1 MVKVPDL
8 AMSLPTSL
16 GTLDGSAIAGPPKGH
31 KNKGMTAMTTANKP
45 RPTLTPG
52 ETRAYPVLPLRD
64 IVVFPHMIVPLFVG
78 REKSIKA
85 LEEVMRSDTFILL
98 ATQKNASDDDPATG
112 DIYEVGTLA
121 SVLQLLKLPDGTVKV
136 LVEGAQRA
144 KVLKYTDRSEYF
156 EADAVVLDDNL
167 GERVEAEALA
177 RSVVNEFEN
186 YVKLNKK
193 VSPEVVGVVQQ
204 IDDHA
209 KLADTVG
216 SHLQVKIADKQALLE
231 TVSVPERLEKVLGLM
246 ESEISVLQ
254 VEKRIRTRV
263 KRQMEKTQREYY
275 LNEQMK
281 AIQKELGDEDG
292 KDELAELDDKIKKTK
307 LSKEAREK
315 AQHELKK
322 LRQMSPM
329 SAEATVVRN
338 YLDWLLSIPWQKKTK
353 VKKDLKLAQEILD
366 ADHYGLEKV
375 KDRIIEYLA
384 VQQRANKLTGPI
396 LCLVGPPGVGK
407 TSLGKSIAKATGR
420 EFVRVSLGG
429 VRDEAEIRGH
439 RRTYIG
445 SMPGKIIQSMRK
457 AKSSNPLFLLD
468 EIDKMGADFRGD
480 PSSALLEVLDPE
492 QNATFND
499 HYLEVDYDLSS
510 VMFVTTA
517 NTLNIPP
524 PLMDRMEIIRIA
536 GYTED
541 EKLQIA
547 RRHLIPAA
555 ISKHGLNA
563 NEWTIDDDALLT
575 VIRRYTREAGVRN
588 LEREISTLVRK
599 AVKEL
604 TLSKKK
610 AVHVAEKDLGDY
622 LGVPKYRF
630 GEMESEDQ
638 VGVVTGLAWT
648 DVGGELLTIE
658 GTSMPGKGRMTV
670 TGNLRDVM
678 KESISAAASYV
689 RSRAIA
695 FGIEPPLFDRRDI
708 HVHVPEGATPKDG
721 PSAGVAMVTAIVS
734 VMTGIPVRRDVAM
747 TGEITL
753 RGRVLPIGGLKEK
766 LLAALRGGIKTV
778 LIPEE
783 NAKDLADIAQ
793 NVKSNLEIVPVS
805 RMDEVL
811 ARALV
816 RKPEPIQWEEPPAKS
831 AAEKAADEEASA
843 LTAH

>member
-1 MVKVPDL
+1 
-8 AMSLPTSL
+8 
-16 GTLDGSAIAGPPKGH
+16 
-31 KNKGMTAMTTANKP
+31 MTTQKP
-45 RPTLTPG
+45 RPPLKAGATQNF
-52 ETRAYPVLPLRD
+52 PVLPLRD

-78 REKSIKA
+78 REKSIRA
-85 LEEVMRSDTFILL
+85 LEEVMRNDTYILL
-98 ATQKNASDDDPATG
+98 ATQMNASDDDPAAES
-112 DIYEVGTLA
+112 IYKIGVLA
-121 SVLQLLKLPDGTVKV
+121 QVLQLLKLPDGTVKV
-136 LVEGAQRA
+136 LVEGIERAQI
-144 KVLKYTDRSEYF
+144 KSYTDRPEFYEAEATVLPSEISSPI
-156 EADAVVLDDNL
+156 EV
-167 GERVEAEALA
+167 EALA
-177 RSVVNEFEN
+177 RSVVNEFES

-193 VSPEVVGVVQQ
+193 VSPEVVGVISQVE
-204 IDDHA
+204 DHS
-209 KLADTVG
+209 KLADTVA
-216 SHLQVKIADKQALLE
+216 SHLAVKIPDKQAVLE
-231 TVSVPERLEKVLGLM
+231 LTSVTARLEKVLGLM

-292 KDELAELDDKIKKTK
+292 KDELAEIEEKIKRTK
-307 LSKEAREK
+307 LTKEARDK
-315 AQHELKK
+315 ANHELKK

-329 SAEATVVRN
+329 SAEATVIRN
-338 YLDWLLSIPWQKKTK
+338 YLDWLLSIPWNNKSK
-353 VKKDLKLAQEILD
+353 VKKDLGYAEKILE

-375 KDRIIEYLA
+375 KERIVEYLA
-384 VQQRANKLTGPI
+384 VQTRSNKLTGPI
-396 LCLVGPPGVGK
+396 LCLVGAPGVGK

-445 SMPGKIIQSMRK
+445 SMPGKVIQSMRK
-457 AKSSNPLFLLD
+457 AKKSNPLFLLD

-492 QNATFND
+492 QNSTFND

-524 PLMDRMEIIRIA
+524 ALLDRMEVIRIA

-541 EKLQIA
+541 EKVEIA
-547 RRHLIPAA
+547 RRHLIPAQMT
-555 ISKHGLNA
+555 KHGLKSE
-563 NEWTIDDDALLT
+563 EWSVDQESLLLM
-575 VIRRYTREAGVRN
+575 IRRYTREAGVRN
-588 LEREISTLVRK
+588 LERELANLIRK
-599 AVKEL
+599 AVKEIIGENK
-604 TLSKKK
+604 SSV
-610 AVHVAEKDLGDY
+610 AVTAGNIEKY

-630 GEMESEDQ
+630 GEAETEDQ
-638 VGVVTGLAWT
+638 IGVVTGLAWT

-658 GTSMPGKGRMTV
+658 SLMMPGKGRMTV

-689 RSRAIA
+689 RSRAVD
-695 FGIEPPLFDRRDI
+695 FGIKPTLFEKKDI

-721 PSAGVAMVTAIVS
+721 PSAGVAMATAIVS
-734 VMTGIPVRRDVAM
+734 VMTGIPIHRDIAM

-766 LLAALRGGIKTV
+766 LLAAHRGGIKKV

-783 NAKDLADIAQ
+783 NAKDLAEIAD
-793 NVKSNLEIVPVS
+793 NVKSGLEIVPVS

-811 ARALV
+811 AQALTQ
-816 RKPEPIQWEEPPAKS
+816 KPEAIEW
-831 AAEKAADEEASA
+831 DEEAEGNSVPVGKGA
-843 LTAH
+843 EEDDSSGLVAH

>member
-1 MVKVPDL
+1 
-8 AMSLPTSL
+8 
-16 GTLDGSAIAGPPKGH
+16 
-31 KNKGMTAMTTANKP
+31 
-45 RPTLTPG
+45 
-52 ETRAYPVLPLRD
+52 
-64 IVVFPHMIVPLFVG
+64 
-78 REKSIKA
+78 
-85 LEEVMRSDTFILL
+85 
-98 ATQKNASDDDPATG
+98 
-112 DIYEVGTLA
+112 
-121 SVLQLLKLPDGTVKV
+121 
-136 LVEGAQRA
+136 
-144 KVLKYTDRSEYF
+144 
-156 EADAVVLDDNL
+156 
-167 GERVEAEALA
+167 
-177 RSVVNEFEN
+177 
-186 YVKLNKK
+186 
-193 VSPEVVGVVQQ
+193 PEVVGVVQQ
-204 IDDHA
+204 IEDYA
-209 KLADTVG
+209 KLADTVA
-216 SHLQVKIADKQALLE
+216 SHLAVKIPDKQLILE
-231 TVSVPERLEKVLGLM
+231 TPVVTERLEKVLGLM

-292 KDELAELDDKIKKTK
+292 KDELAELEEKIKRTK

-315 AQHELKK
+315 AQHEIKK

-338 YLDWLLSIPWQKKTK
+338 YLDWLLSIPWNKKSK
-353 VKKDLKLAQEILD
+353 IKKDLTLAEQILD
-366 ADHYGLEKV
+366 ADHFGLEKV
-375 KDRIIEYLA
+375 KERIVEYLA

-445 SMPGKIIQSMRK
+445 SMPGKVIQSMRK
-457 AKSSNPLFLLD
+457 AKTSNPLFLLD
-468 EIDKMGADFRGD
+468 EVDKMGADFRGD

-492 QNATFND
+492 QNHAFND
-499 HYLEVDYDLSS
+499 HYLEVDYDLSN
-510 VMFVTTA
+510 VMFITTA

-541 EKLQIA
+541 EKVEIA
-547 RRHLIPAA
+547 RKHLIPHA
-555 ISKHGLNA
+555 IVKHGLEPK
-563 NEWTIDDDALLT
+563 EWSVDDEALLT
-575 VIRRYTREAGVRN
+575 IIRRYTREAGVRN
-588 LEREISTLVRK
+588 LERELSTLIRK

-604 TLSKKK
+604 TISKQASV
-610 AVHVAEKDLGDY
+610 AVTGKNLPDY
-622 LGVPKYRF
+622 LGVPKYRY
-630 GEMESEDQ
+630 GEVEDEDQ

-658 GTSMPGKGRMTV
+658 SAMMPGKGKMTV

-689 RSRAIA
+689 RMRAVA
-695 FGIEPPLFDRRDI
+695 FGIEPPWFDKRDI

-734 VMTGIPVRRDVAM
+734 VMTGIPVHRDVAM

-766 LLAALRGGIKTV
+766 LLAAHRGGIKTV

-783 NAKDLADIAQ
+783 NAKDLVEINESIKSGLDI
-793 NVKSNLEIVPVS
+793 IPVS

-811 ARALV
+811 ARALT
-816 RKPEPIQWEEPPAKS
+816 RKPEPIVWEESTAKPVDVP
-831 AAEKAADEEASA
+831 EPVVEEDSSG

>member
-1 MVKVPDL
+1 
-8 AMSLPTSL
+8 
-16 GTLDGSAIAGPPKGH
+16 
-31 KNKGMTAMTTANKP
+31 MTTPAKP
-45 RPTLTPG
+45 PRALPPAG
-52 ETRAYPVLPLRD
+52 EPRSYPVLPLRD

-78 REKSIKA
+78 REKSIRA
-85 LEEVMRSDTFILL
+85 LEEVMRNDTFILL
-98 ATQKNASDDDPATG
+98 ATQKNASDDDPAT
-112 DIYEVGTLA
+112 DAIFEVGTLA

-136 LVEGAQRA
+136 LVEGAERA
-144 KVLKYTDRSEYF
+144 RVQKYSERTDYY
-156 EADAVVLDDNL
+156 EAEAVALTDTS
-167 GERVEAEALA
+167 GEQVEAEALA
-177 RSVVNEFEN
+177 RSVVSEFES

-204 IDDHA
+204 IDDYA
-209 KLADTVG
+209 KLADTVA
-216 SHLQVKIADKQALLE
+216 SHLAVKITDKQGILE
-231 TVSVPERLEKVLGLM
+231 TPTVTERLEKVLGLM

-281 AIQKELGDEDG
+281 AIQKELGDEEG
-292 KDELAELDDKIKKTK
+292 RDELAEIEDRIKKTK

-315 AQHELKK
+315 ATHELKK

-338 YLDWLLSIPWQKKTK
+338 YLDWLLSIPWGKKSK
-353 VKKDLKLAQEILD
+353 IKKDLHHAEQILD
-366 ADHYGLEKV
+366 TDHYGLDKV
-375 KDRIIEYLA
+375 KERIVEYLA
-384 VQQRANKLTGPI
+384 VQTRANRLTGPI

-457 AKSSNPLFLLD
+457 AKTSNPLFLLD

-510 VMFVTTA
+510 VMFITTA
-517 NTLNIPP
+517 NTLNIPA

-536 GYTED
+536 GYTEQ
-541 EKLQIA
+541 EKVEIA
-547 RRHLIPAA
+547 RKHLIPNA
-555 ISKHGLNA
+555 ISKHGLDSK
-563 NEWTIDDDALLT
+563 EWAIDDESLQTL
-575 VIRRYTREAGVRN
+575 IRRYTREAGVRN
-588 LEREISTLVRK
+588 LEREISNLARK

-604 TLSKKK
+604 MTSKKK
-610 AVHVAEKDLGDY
+610 TVRVTAQNLQDY
-622 LGVPKYRF
+622 LGVPKYRY
-630 GEMESEDQ
+630 GEIEDADQ

-658 GTSMPGKGRMTV
+658 GVMMPGKGKMTV

-695 FGIEPPLFDRRDI
+695 FGIEPPLFDKRDI

-734 VMTGIPVRRDVAM
+734 VMTGIPVRRDLAM

-783 NAKDLADIAQ
+783 NAKDLVDMTDA
-793 NVKSNLEIVPVS
+793 VKSAMEIVPVS

-816 RKPEPIQWEEPPAKS
+816 RKPEPIEWDDKLLAQPPAKTDEKP
-831 AAEKAADEEASA
+831 AEDDGSI

>member
-1 MVKVPDL
+1 M
-8 AMSLPTSL
+8 TSAAKAKPVL
-16 GTLDGSAIAGPPKGH
+16 TAG
-31 KNKGMTAMTTANKP
+31 
-45 RPTLTPG
+45 
-52 ETRAYPVLPLRD
+52 ESRAYPVLPLRD

-98 ATQKNASDDDPATG
+98 ATQKNASDDEPAT
-112 DIYEVGTLA
+112 DAIFSIGTLA

-136 LVEGAQRA
+136 LVEGAARA
-144 KVLKYTDRSEYF
+144 EVKKYTDREDYF
-156 EADAVVLDDNL
+156 EAEAAVIADTPGDQ
-167 GERVEAEALA
+167 VEAEALA
-177 RSVVNEFEN
+177 RSVVNEFEG

-204 IDDHA
+204 IEDYA
-209 KLADTVG
+209 KLADTVA
-216 SHLQVKIADKQALLE
+216 SHLAVKIPDKQTILE
-231 TVSVPERLEKVLGLM
+231 IPTVTERLEKVLGLM

-292 KDELAELDDKIKKTK
+292 KDELAELEEKIKRTK

-338 YLDWLLSIPWQKKTK
+338 YLDWLLSIPWGKKSK
-353 VKKDLKLAQEILD
+353 IKKDLPLAQQILD

-375 KDRIIEYLA
+375 KERIVEYLA

-492 QNATFND
+492 QNHTFND
-499 HYLEVDYDLSS
+499 HYLEVDYDLSN
-510 VMFVTTA
+510 VMFITTA

-541 EKLQIA
+541 EKVEIA
-547 RRHLIPAA
+547 RKHLIPHA
-555 ISKHGLNA
+555 IVKHGLEPK
-563 NEWTIDDDALLT
+563 EWSIDDDALLT
-575 VIRRYTREAGVRN
+575 LIRRYTREAGVRN
-588 LEREISTLVRK
+588 LERELSTLIRK

-604 TLSKKK
+604 TISKKTSVEVTDK
-610 AVHVAEKDLGDY
+610 TLPDF
-622 LGVPKYRF
+622 LGVPKFRF
-630 GEMESEDQ
+630 GEVEDEDQ

-658 GTSMPGKGRMTV
+658 AAMMPGKGKMTV

-689 RSRAIA
+689 RMRSAA
-695 FGIEPPLFDRRDI
+695 FGIEPPAFDKRDI

-734 VMTGIPVRRDVAM
+734 VMTGIPVHRDVAM

-766 LLAALRGGIKTV
+766 LLAAHRGGIKTV

-783 NAKDLADIAQ
+783 NAKDLVEINDSIKSGLDI
-793 NVKSNLEIVPVS
+793 IPVS

-816 RKPEPIQWEEPPAKS
+816 RKPEPIVWEEATAKPVDVPD
-831 AAEKAADEEASA
+831 AAVEEDSSG